1 MRLCFW
7 VGIGLAFFVVRCF
20 VGAVLVWLRVVVA
33 GVGCVQILIFCA
45 AFCRNGLRGFLEI
58 RAVVFVH
65 PALAMAT
72 KRSPLV
78 AFFHARLEYLGCV
91 HTGPKDTMPEKLKT
105 ESAASMLKQLA
116 FARAISLQDAIDL
129 TKMLNDSNLP
139 DDVAAPVRQAIQ
151 DKADIA
157 GEAAH
162 VQQNAVKQTNLYIE
176 NYQTAEDWECY
187 GSSNSH
193 NTKLL
198 RMVSRMHSIFLYH
211 PTEPTI
217 AGAVAVALHSDGQHD
232 AAYLLQQVRMTKEM
246 LQAIV
251 GKESARP
258 AIYPDKYPA
267 DVQQFKEANSTIY
280 ASAFALSGPTA
291 CPVTAVVLQVL
302 KSSTPCRISKTGCTD
317 MHVGPASKATARSQQ
332 LVQSMLTR
340 QPPQF
345 GLPGFQWCDRA
356 FVGAQQSAQHLG
368 YLPPPPVFAAPR
380 AASGILA
387 LADRLD
393 SDAKG
398 SQPQAGS
405 DAGEKSPL
413 EEKKDWSQ
421 VPQPA
426 TSGGALAGSSPP
438 AVSEMVARFQQQA
451 LAAKKAAQR
460 DGDEGKD
467 GAKTKKAMKRPA
479 AATVQS
485 KSGPSAK
492 KKKKSKAHTKAKKT
506 AKKVHQKSVHVA
518 TMSALPFRKGAHG
531 PRYYGSVTVY
541 TDSVNNLWRVK
552 PGPGER
558 VHKMFHMK
566 ATEAESRKQ
575 WATVFAYV
583 KSLKQT

>member
-1 MRLCFW
+1 
-7 VGIGLAFFVVRCF
+7 
-20 VGAVLVWLRVVVA
+20 
-33 GVGCVQILIFCA
+33 
-45 AFCRNGLRGFLEI
+45 
-58 RAVVFVH
+58 
-65 PALAMAT
+65 MAT

-116 FARAISLQDAIDL
+116 FARAISMQDAIDL

-176 NYQTAEDWECY
+176 LYQTAEDWECY

-198 RMVSRMHSIFLYH
+198 RMVSRMLSIFLHH

-217 AGAVAVALHSDGQHD
+217 AGAVAVALHSDGPHD

-246 LQAIV
+246 LQAMV
-251 GKESARP
+251 KDSARP
-258 AIYPDKYPA
+258 EIYLDKYPA

-291 CPVTAVVLQVL
+291 CPVTPVVLHVL
-302 KSSTPCRISKTGCTD
+302 KHNTPCRISKTGASFQTD
-317 MHVGPASKATARSQQ
+317 FKPTGRSQQ
-332 LVQSMLTR
+332 RVQSMLTR
-340 QPPQF
+340 HPSQF
-345 GLPGFQWCDRA
+345 GLPGFQWCGRGPL
-356 FVGAQQSAQHLG
+356 GAQQSAQHLG
-368 YLPPPPVFAAPR
+368 YLPPPPVFAVPG
-380 AASGILA
+380 AASGMLA
-387 LADRLD
+387 IGDRLD

-398 SQPQAGS
+398 SQPQSESEADKQS
-405 DAGEKSPL
+405 AAED
-413 EEKKDWSQ
+413 KKDWSQ

-451 LAAKKAAQR
+451 LAAKRAAER

-467 GAKTKKAMKRPA
+467 GAKTKKAMKKRKA
-479 AATVQS
+479 

-506 AKKVHQKSVHVA
+506 AKKVHKKSVHVA
-518 TMSALPFRKGAHG
+518 TMDALPFRKGAHG